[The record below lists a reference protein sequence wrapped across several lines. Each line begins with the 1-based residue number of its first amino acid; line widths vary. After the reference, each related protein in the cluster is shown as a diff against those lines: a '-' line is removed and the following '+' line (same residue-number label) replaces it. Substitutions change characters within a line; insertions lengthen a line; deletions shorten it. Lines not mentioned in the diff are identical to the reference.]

1 VASTWADAWG
11 LAWGLSWG
19 GAELP
24 VEAQP
29 SPTDFGDLIQPR
41 RRVRRRVPALPLREP
56 EPEEVEP
63 ISASDV
69 TPEPQRIAVAPAIAK
84 PIAAPRAAPY
94 RRTRAE
100 RDEELLLL

>member
-1 VASTWADAWG
+1 MASTWADAWG

-29 SPTDFGDLIQPR
+29 PSTNYGDLIQPR

-63 ISASDV
+63 ITASDAK
-69 TPEPQRIAVAPAIAK
+69 PEPQRIAVAPAIAK
-84 PIAAPRAAPY
+84 PAAKPRAAPY